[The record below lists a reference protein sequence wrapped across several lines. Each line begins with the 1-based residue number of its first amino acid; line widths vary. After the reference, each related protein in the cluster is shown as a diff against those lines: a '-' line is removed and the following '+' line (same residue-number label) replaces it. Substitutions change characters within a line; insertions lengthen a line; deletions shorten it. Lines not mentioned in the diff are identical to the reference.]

1 MTSAQQSMLSRMG
14 FVCEYG
20 YASGPELLRGGGD
33 NNPDA
38 EAADTIANEVQESQE
53 QEEEE
58 KQEEQQEE
66 QQKEQDEQTEEEEQ
80 QQSEQQK
87 EQQQALEDFIAPGG
101 ASHDQIQ
108 ESRERMLLRAAFHVR

>member
-20 YASGPELLRGGGD
+20 YANGPEQLRGGGD
-33 NNPDA
+33 NDPDA
-38 EAADTIANEVQESQE
+38 E
-53 QEEEE
+53 QEE
-58 KQEEQQEE
+58 EE
-66 QQKEQDEQTEEEEQ
+66 QQKEQEQQAEEQ
-80 QQSEQQK
+80 AQQK
-87 EQQQALEDFIAPGG
+87 EQEQEQQAALEDFIAPGG